1 MEKKLNLFDVM
12 QNPAVGVI
20 AIHSFILGYNN
31 VAKHKVDKSDFPSLN
46 YLFFILPIIYDDKA
60 LMSIKQELYTTTANN
75 KDITLGLHEKA
86 QKMSGQTFESI
97 NLGFSKK
104 ILFLDKDNYR
114 IEIAPNY
121 NRDILSL
128 IKINDTIL
136 KNIQIHS
143 KRLGNIFAKK
153 DEKMIQ
159 LDLDIRF

>member
-1 MEKKLNLFDVM
+1 MERRLNLFDVL
-12 QNPAVGVI
+12 QNPAIGAI

-31 VAKHKVDKSDFPSLN
+31 VAKYKDDKSDFPPLN
-46 YLFFILPIIYDDKA
+46 YLFFILPIIYDNRA

-75 KDITLGLHEKA
+75 KELTLGLHEKA
-86 QKMSGQTFESI
+86 QKMSRQTFESI
-97 NLGFSKK
+97 NLGFSKN
-104 ILFLDKDNYR
+104 LFSLDKENYR

-121 NRDILSL
+121 NKDILNL
-128 IKINDTIL
+128 IKINDQTL

-159 LDLDIRF
+159 LELDIRF

>member
-1 MEKKLNLFDVM
+1 MKKNLNLFEII
-12 QNPAVGVI
+12 QNPAIGVI

-31 VAKHKVDKSDFPSLN
+31 VAKHKADKSDFPSLN
-46 YLFFILPIIYDDKA
+46 FLFFILPIMYDNKA
-60 LMSIKQELYTTTANN
+60 LLSIKQELYTTTANN
-75 KDITLGLHEKA
+75 KEITLGLNERA
-86 QKMSGQTFESI
+86 QKMANQTFESI

-104 ILFLDKDNYR
+104 IFLLDKENFR
-114 IEIAPNY
+114 VEIAPEY
-121 NRDILSL
+121 NKDILSL
-128 IKINDTIL
+128 MKINDQSL